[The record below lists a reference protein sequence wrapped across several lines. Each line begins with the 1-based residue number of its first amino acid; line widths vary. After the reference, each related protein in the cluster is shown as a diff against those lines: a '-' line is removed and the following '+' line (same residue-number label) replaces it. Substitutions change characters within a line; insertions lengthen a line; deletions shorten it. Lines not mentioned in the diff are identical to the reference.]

1 MRLGGPAVGC
11 KLLFFCLESP
21 CWPVGEGRAMAS
33 DAASEL
39 FDALPE
45 QAVPER
51 PGDGL
56 PRLRQ
61 AERDQIEWRPFSL
74 DQLIPQDHRVRL
86 VWQFVMG
93 LDLTLLLT
101 AIKAVEGHAGHP
113 PADPRILVA
122 LWLYATVKGVGSARE
137 LARLCQEHVAFRWL
151 CGGVGM
157 NAKTLADFRVDH
169 GAVLERL
176 LADSFTAL
184 IQAGVA
190 SLDRVAQDGV
200 RVRASAGAAS
210 FRRHSTLEECRQ
222 AAEQAIGNLRAQLKA
237 DPGSAS
243 RQQAAA
249 RKRAAE
255 EREQR
260 VRAALAV
267 TEELHARQQEQARQ
281 EAERAAREAARE
293 AEHAAKQAQQ
303 DAAKGTKGKAK
314 TADAEPGKPAEPRA
328 STTDAEARSMKMA
341 DGGFRPA
348 YNVQF
353 AADTKSTAIIHV
365 SVDNNGS
372 DMGKMAPMSDALAE
386 QYGRRPGQHLADGG
400 CAKLGDIDALAGHGV
415 EVFAPVPKPRRAH
428 RDRHVPLRGDP
439 PAVAAWRQRMGQDDA
454 KEIYKER
461 AATVEL
467 ANAQVRNHG
476 LTRFVVRGLEKVK
489 AVALWFALAHNMMCG
504 WRLLEA

>member
-1 MRLGGPAVGC
+1 MALGEAAV
-11 KLLFFCLESP
+11 LFE
-21 CWPVGEGRAMAS
+21 
-33 DAASEL
+33 
-39 FDALPE
+39 ALPDQE
-45 QAVPER
+45 APER
-51 PGDGL
+51 LRSGL

-61 AERDQIEWRPFSL
+61 AERNQMEWRPVSL
-74 DQLIPQDHRVRL
+74 DELVEDDHRVRL
-86 VWQFVMG
+86 VWRFVEG
-93 LDLTLLLT
+93 LDLTLLLK
-101 AIKAVEGHAGHP
+101 AIKAVEGHAGHAA
-113 PADPRILVA
+113 ADPHILMA
-122 LWLYATVKGVGSARE
+122 LWLYATLKGIGSGRE
-137 LARLCQEHVAFRWL
+137 LARLCDEHVAFRWL

-157 NAKTLADFRVDH
+157 NAKTLSDLRVGH
-169 GAVLERL
+169 AVVLEQL

-184 IQAGVA
+184 VQAGVA

-210 FRRHSTLEECRQ
+210 FRRHSTLEECRRE
-222 AAEQAIGNLRAQLKA
+222 AEQAIVDLRAQLKA

-249 RKRAAE
+249 RQRAAE

-267 TEELHARQQEQARQ
+267 TEQLHAQQQEKARLD
-281 EAERAAREAARE
+281 AERAAREAKR
-293 AEHAAKQAQQ
+293 AAKQTQQ
-303 DAAKGTKGKAK
+303 DAAKGETATQDAAKAAKDKTK
-314 TADAEPGKPAEPRA
+314 TAETEKKPAEPRA
-328 STTDAEARSMKMA
+328 STTDAEARTMKMA

-353 AADTKSTAIIHV
+353 AADTKSGAIAGM

-372 DMGKMAPMSDALAE
+372 DMGKLMPMSDALAE
-386 QYGRRPGQHLADGG
+386 QYGERPSQQLADGG
-400 CAKLGDIDALAGHGV
+400 FAKFDDIDTLARNGV
-415 EVFAPVPKPRRAH
+415 EVFMPVPKPRDVS
-428 RDRHVPLRGDP
+428 RDRHGPLCGDT
-439 PAVAAWRQRMGQDDA
+439 PAVAAWRRRMDSDDA

-476 LTRFVVRGLEKVK
+476 LRQFVVRGLEKAKTVT
-489 AVALWFALAHNMMCG
+489 LWFALTHNMMCS